1 MKRLLFVAVIA
12 LMAFSVSAAAQG
24 FGVTAGMNFNSAKI
38 QDVKMDSKAGWNV
51 GVTYALNLPLGFS
64 LQPSLVYTQRAASI
78 EMDLTPDYLSS
89 SDYLSSYRDDL
100 KANVTQM
107 VGSINLPVSVQ
118 WGPDLIVARPFID
131 VTPYVGYSLVNK
143 VKSSI
148 GSATADGSATLE
160 KAGKNAF
167 DYGVGIGAGVNV
179 WKLQAIVRYN
189 WNFGPLGDLRDF
201 TDIGY
206 GDLKVENETFGGIS
220 VHLAC
225 FF

>member
-1 MKRLLFVAVIA
+1 MKRLLIIAVTA

-24 FGVTAGMNFNSAKI
+24 FGVTAGLNFNSAKI
-38 QDVKMDSKAGWNV
+38 QDVKMDAKTGWNV

-64 LQPSLVYTQRAASI
+64 LQPSLVYTQSAASI
-78 EMDLTPDYLSS
+78 DMNLVPSELSS
-89 SDYLSSYRDDL
+89 FTGNL
-100 KANVTQM
+100 KANMTQVIGSVT
-107 VGSINLPVSVQ
+107 LPVSLQ

-143 VKSSI
+143 VKGSI
-148 GSATADGSATLE
+148 GSATADGSVIIEET
-160 KAGKNAF
+160 GNNAF

-189 WNFGPLGDLRDF
+189 WNFGPLGNLKDF
-201 TDIGY
+201 TDIGF
-206 GDLKVENETFGGIS
+206 GDFKVENETFGGIS
-220 VHLAC
+220 VHLAY

>member
-1 MKRLLFVAVIA
+1 MKRLLIIAVTA

-24 FGVTAGMNFNSAKI
+24 FGVTAGLNFNSAKI
-38 QDVKMDSKAGWNV
+38 QDVKMDAKAGWNV

-64 LQPSLVYTQRAASI
+64 LQPSLVYTQSTASI
-78 EMDLTPDYLSS
+78 DMNLVPSELSS
-89 SDYLSSYRDDL
+89 FTGNL
-100 KANVTQM
+100 KANMTQVIGSVT
-107 VGSINLPVSVQ
+107 LPVSLQ

-143 VKSSI
+143 VKGSI
-148 GSATADGSATLE
+148 GSATADGSVIIEET
-160 KAGKNAF
+160 GNNAF

-189 WNFGPLGDLRDF
+189 WNFGPLGDIKDF
-201 TDIGY
+201 TDIGF
-206 GDLKVENETFGGIS
+206 GDFKVENETFGGIS
-220 VHLAC
+220 VHLAY